1 MKKIDYQKLPQHI
14 AIIMDGNGRWA
25 EKHAFGRITGHKRG
39 AKSVKLTVRA
49 CREIGIKYLTL
60 YAFSVENWLRPMDEV
75 EALMDLL
82 GKYLRSE
89 LQEMLDHDIRLTTIG
104 NIKELKDPI
113 KDILQEAVDKTAHN
127 KGMVLNLALSYGG
140 RDEII
145 EAVKS
150 ILEDSQYG
158 KITCQDLTKEL
169 FSRYL
174 YTADIPDPDL
184 LIRTSGEYRLS
195 NFLLWQTAY
204 TEFYFTDVLW
214 PDFRR
219 KHLIDA
225 ITDFQRRERRFG
237 LTSDQLQRDGS
248 DIG

>member
-1 MKKIDYQKLPQHI
+1 MKKIDYTKLPQHI

-25 EKHAFGRITGHKRG
+25 EKHTLGRISGHKKG
-39 AKSVKLTVRA
+39 AISVKLVVRA
-49 CREIGIKYLTL
+49 CREMGIKYLTL
-60 YAFSVENWLRPMDEV
+60 YALSIENLLRPQEEV
-75 EALMDLL
+75 GALMELL

-104 NIKELKDPI
+104 NIEAIKEPVKNTLR
-113 KDILQEAVDKTAHN
+113 EAVEKTANN

-140 RDEII
+140 RDEIVDAVRSI
-145 EAVKS
+145 VKS
-150 ILEDSQYG
+150 CHDG
-158 KITCQDLTKEL
+158 TITYQDISKKL
-169 FSRYL
+169 FSQYL
-174 YTADIPDPDL
+174 YTGDMPDPDL

-195 NFLLWQTAY
+195 NFLLWQSAY

-214 PDFRR
+214 PDFRQ

-225 ITDFQRRERRFG
+225 IVDFQQRERRFG
-237 LTSDQLQRDGS
+237 LTSDQIQRDGS

>member
-1 MKKIDYQKLPQHI
+1 MQKIDYQKLPRHI

-25 EKHAFGRITGHKRG
+25 EKHALGRITGHKRG
-39 AKSVKLTVRA
+39 TKSVKLTVRA

-60 YAFSVENWLRPMDEV
+60 YAFSVENWLRPKEEV

-82 GKYLRSE
+82 GTYLRSE
-89 LQEMLDHDIRLTTIG
+89 LQEMLENDIRLTAIG
-104 NIKELKDPI
+104 NIEALEEPVRGILKETMN
-113 KDILQEAVDKTAHN
+113 KTAHN

-140 RDEII
+140 RDEIV
-145 EAVKS
+145 EAVKGV
-150 ILEDSQYG
+150 LKDSQYG
-158 KITCQDLTKEL
+158 KINFIDLTKEL
-169 FSRYL
+169 FSKYL
-174 YTADIPDPDL
+174 YTTDIPDPDL

-204 TEFYFTDVLW
+204 TELYFTDVLW

-225 ITDFQRRERRFG
+225 IADFQRRERRFG